1 MGGGNHWSSCTVFA
15 QWTRKKQLKKEE
27 KADREENKV
36 VKIKAAV
43 LNLFLSQAIMK
54 VLLVFVF
61 TLKLVLFLPPT

>member
-1 MGGGNHWSSCTVFA
+1 MDK
-15 QWTRKKQLKKEE
+15 KKQLKKEE
-27 KADREENKV
+27 KADREESKV